1 MIYWMM
7 RKTQSGNFQTSKS
20 NSLKNHSTYKLNVK
34 SKTENLSE
42 VRNFVAEHAE
52 MHGFTPKQISDIRLA
67 VDEAFTNIIKH
78 AYKKDD
84 SKPVYLELLF
94 DDEKLCVLLS
104 DQGNSF
110 NARNYKLPDIKEQIK
125 KKKRGG
131 MGVYLIH
138 TLMDSVSYK
147 SDSGN
152 GSNEIR
158 MCKKRI

>member
-1 MIYWMM
+1 M
-7 RKTQSGNFQTSKS
+7 QSGNFQTRNS
-20 NSLKNHSTYKLNVK
+20 NLLKYHSTYKLNVK
-34 SKTENLSE
+34 SSTENLAE

-52 MHGFTPKQISDIRLA
+52 KHGFTPKQISDIRLA

-78 AYKKDD
+78 AYQKDD

-110 NARNYKLPDIKEQIK
+110 KARNYKLPDIKEQIK

-138 TLMDSVSYK
+138 TLMDSVTYK

-158 MCKKRI
+158 MCKKRV